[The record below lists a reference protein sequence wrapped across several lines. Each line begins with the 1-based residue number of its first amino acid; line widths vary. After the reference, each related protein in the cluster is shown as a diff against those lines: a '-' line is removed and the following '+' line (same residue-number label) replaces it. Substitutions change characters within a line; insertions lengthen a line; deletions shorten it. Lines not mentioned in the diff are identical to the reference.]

1 MVEAMESA
9 LLHRGPDHS
18 GRFSEHGAA
27 LGMNRLAIIDLDTG
41 SQPIFNENGNLV
53 IIYNGELYN
62 YQGLRNELTALG
74 HRFSSRSDTE
84 VVLHAFEEFG
94 PGCLHR
100 FNGMYAFAIWNR
112 SERNLFMARDRLG
125 IKPLYYIT
133 SQERLCF
140 ASEERGLI
148 PCMENSP
155 TPNWTAI
162 ARYLQ
167 LGYIASPDSPFSGV
181 SALPA
186 GHWAEYAEG
195 TLAIHHYWEPT
206 YGSLEGVTA
215 EEAEAE
221 TERLLRRSVELELMS
236 DVPVGLFLSGG
247 LDSSAVAAYAR
258 ELSPERFCSYILQ
271 FEETT
276 HDESGDARFVA
287 DTIGIPFKEYF
298 FSNSQLVQSLQDT
311 ADVMDAPFGDSTVLP
326 LLALSRYARE
336 DVKVVLTGWGGDELF
351 AGYPTYK
358 AHLLAQAYRKIPD
371 AIGQRLVPWLVCKL
385 PVSDAYMS
393 FEFKAKRFVDGM
405 NLPPELQHFS
415 WMGYFSNAEVN
426 ALLHSDVLNQ
436 QHETALAPIE
446 RMLEFLPEKDIIS
459 RILHLDSRYFMEGN
473 GLFQLDRISMAA
485 SLEARV
491 PLLNFELLEY
501 VNSLPAKIKMLGG
514 KPKGLLKRIM
524 VNRLPRKVV
533 NKPKK
538 GFGPPSSAWLRGPL
552 RSTLIET
559 FSPDRIARQR
569 VFNPQAVN
577 RLISQHMERRQD
589 NGRKLWALL
598 SLQLWLDRF
607 IMGQGRS

>member
-1 MVEAMESA
+1 MVDAMESA

-41 SQPIFNENGNLV
+41 SQPIFNESGNLV

-62 YQGLRNELTALG
+62 HQGLRNELTALG
-74 HRFSSRSDTE
+74 HSFSSRSDTE

-94 PGCLHR
+94 PDCLHR

-112 SERNLFMARDRLG
+112 SERKLFMARDRLG
-125 IKPLYYIT
+125 IKPLFFMA

-155 TPNWTAI
+155 TPDWTAI

-167 LGYIASPDSPFSGV
+167 FGYIASPDSSFSGV

-195 TLAIHHYWEPT
+195 TLTMHHYWEPT
-206 YGSLEGVTA
+206 YGSLEGVTPK
-215 EEAEAE
+215 EAEAE
-221 TERLLRRSVELELMS
+221 VERLLRRSVELELMS

-247 LDSSAVAAYAR
+247 LDSSAVAACAR
-258 ELSPERFCSYILQ
+258 DISPERFCSYILR
-271 FEETT
+271 FEEST

-287 DTIGIPFKEYF
+287 DTLGIPFKECY
-298 FSNSQLVQSLQDT
+298 FSNAQVVQSLHDT
-311 ADVMDAPFGDSTVLP
+311 AAVMDAPFGDSTVLP

-336 DVKVVLTGWGGDELF
+336 DVKVVLTGWGGDEIF
-351 AGYPTYK
+351 AGYPTYR
-358 AHLLAQAYRKIPD
+358 AHQLARAYRMIPD
-371 AIGQRLVPWLVCKL
+371 AIGQGLIPWLVGKL

-405 NLPPELQHFS
+405 KLPPELQHFS
-415 WMGYFSNAEVN
+415 WMGYFSAAEVD
-426 ALLHSDVLNQ
+426 ALLHAEAREQRRES
-436 QHETALAPIE
+436 ALAPVE
-446 RMLEFLPEKDIIS
+446 RMVEVLPEKDIIS
-459 RILHLDSRYFMEGN
+459 RILHLDSRFFMEGN

-501 VNSLPAKIKMLGG
+501 VNALPTKIKMPGG
-514 KPKGLLKRIM
+514 APKGLLKRVM
-524 VNRLPRKVV
+524 ANRLPRKVV

-538 GFGPPSSAWLRGPL
+538 GFGPPSSSWLRGPL

-577 RLISQHMERRQD
+577 RLISRHLERRQD

-598 SLQLWLDRF
+598 SLQLWLDKHIF
-607 IMGQGRS
+607 SLQ